1 MRLHREAIFG
11 LGRIRKSSIDH
22 GRTKELIR
30 GPTEDVS
37 LLYIVSIPS
46 VGPEKGVY
54 LGTL

>member
-30 GPTEDVS
+30 GPTEGVS
-37 LLYIVSIPS
+37 PLYIVSIPS
-46 VGPEKGVY
+46 VGLEKSIY
-54 LGTL
+54 LETL